1 MQTLTLSHID
11 AAQARI
17 APHIRTTPVWHWQ
30 PAEVATWPVEG
41 EVWIKLEL
49 WQRTGTFKARGALN
63 TVLSLPPERLQA
75 GLVAVSAGNHAI
87 ATAYAGRVAG
97 AHARVV
103 MLEHSN
109 PARLEACRALGAQ
122 VELAEDVHQAFSRA
136 GEIARED
143 GRSFVHPFE
152 GLEIAAGTAT
162 LGREFI
168 AQVPQLDALIV
179 PIGGGGLCAGVAT
192 AVKLLAP
199 HCRVIGVE
207 PEGADTMHR
216 SFAAG
221 SVQSIERVTTIADS
235 LGAPFAMPVSFA
247 LCRAHVDELVRVS
260 DEQLR
265 AAMRLIYR
273 TLSLA
278 VEPACAASTAA
289 LLGPLH
295 GRLEGMRIGLVFCGS
310 NIDLAGYT
318 ALLDDRIPPS

>member
-1 MQTLTLSHID
+1 MQTLTLSQIH

-17 APHIRTTPVWHWQ
+17 ASHIRTTPVWHWE
-30 PAEVATWPVEG
+30 PANVDNWPPGSEIWV
-41 EVWIKLEL
+41 KLEL

-63 TVLSLPPERLQA
+63 AVLSLPRERLQA

-87 ATAYAGRVAG
+87 ATAYAARVAG

-103 MLEHSN
+103 MLRHSN

-122 VELAEDVHQAFSRA
+122 VELADDVHQAFDRA
-136 GEIARED
+136 GAIARDE

-168 AQVPQLDALIV
+168 AQVPQLDVLIV

-199 HCRVIGVE
+199 ECRVIGVE

-221 SVQSIERVTTIADS
+221 SVQGIEQVKTIADS

-265 AAMRLIYR
+265 TAMRFINR
-273 TLSLA
+273 SLSLS

-289 LLGPLH
+289 LLGPLQ
-295 GRLEGMRIGLVFCGS
+295 GRLEAMRIGLVFCGS
-310 NIDLAGYT
+310 NIDLAAYT
-318 ALLDDRIPPS
+318 ALLDDRVAQS